1 MAVVM
6 WFRQDLRLHDNPAL
20 TAAIDSGES
29 VIPLY
34 ILDDVNADDW
44 KMGGASRWWL
54 HQSLQAL
61 DKDLRAAGLG
71 ALVLLHGDAEKELAA
86 FVKKNNVNAVYWN
99 RRYEPWAMA
108 RDTRIKKNLQV
119 EAHSF
124 ASYLLFEPWVIK
136 NKTGGQYKVFTPFS
150 KAVMEQR
157 QDILPPDTKAPKA
170 HAKAPD
176 AKGLKLADL
185 GLMPAIAW
193 YADMAKE
200 WQPGEQGAQERLEE
214 TVHKIAGHYK
224 ERRDFPAID
233 GVSRLS
239 PHLHFGEISPRQV
252 WHAVDNESRKH
263 GRSKYSQNAEGFL
276 RQLIWRDFSWH
287 LLYHDPQF
295 PDREWN
301 PQFRTF
307 PWKKNAKLLRAWQKG
322 QTGYPIVDAGM
333 RQLWQT
339 GWMHNRVRMIVGSF
353 LVKNLLIDW
362 RAGEKWFWDTLVD
375 ADLGNNAAGWQWI
388 AGCGADAAPYFRI
401 FNPVLQSKK
410 FDADGEY
417 IRTYVPELKDVP
429 AAYIHAPWEA
439 PPMIQSALRGKYPP
453 PVVDHARARDAALA
467 AYRETRPAS
476 ANDTD
481 AQE

>member
-20 TAAIDSGES
+20 SAAAAQGET

-34 ILDDVNADDW
+34 ILDDVNADKW
-44 KMGGASRWWL
+44 QMGGASRWWL
-54 HQSLQAL
+54 HQSLKAL
-61 DKDLRAAGLG
+61 DDDLQAKGFG
-71 ALVLLHGDAEKELAA
+71 ALVLLKGDAEKELAS
-86 FVKKNNVNAVYWN
+86 FVKKNDVRDVYWN
-99 RRYEPWAMA
+99 RQYEPWAIA
-108 RDTRIKKNLQV
+108 RDTSIKKNLGIEV
-119 EAHSF
+119 HSF

-150 KAVMEQR
+150 KAVMEVR
-157 QDILPPDTKAPKA
+157 QDILPPDTKTPKTKA
-170 HAKAPD
+170 KPHA
-176 AKGLKLADL
+176 AKDLKLADL
-185 GLMPAIAW
+185 GLMPAIKW
-193 YADMAKE
+193 YTDMAKE
-200 WQPGEQGAQERLEE
+200 WQPGEQGARDRLEH

-224 ERRDFPAID
+224 ERRDFPGID
-233 GVSRLS
+233 GVSKLS

-252 WHAVDNESRKH
+252 WHAVDSESRKH
-263 GRSKYSQNAEGFL
+263 GHSKYSQNAEGFL

-287 LLYHDPQF
+287 LLYHDPKF

-301 PQFRTF
+301 PQFRNF

-353 LVKNLLIDW
+353 LVKNLLLNW
-362 RAGEKWFWDTLVD
+362 REGEKWFWDTLVD

-401 FNPVLQSKK
+401 FNPILQSKK
-410 FDADGEY
+410 FDAEGDY

-439 PPMIQSALRGKYPP
+439 PPMIQQALRGKYPP
-453 PVVDHARARDAALA
+453 PLVDHATARDAAMA
-467 AYRETRPAS
+467 AYREIKPQS
-476 ANDTD
+476 VGDESGD
-481 AQE
+481 E